1 MKYKVI
7 TWGCQM
13 NVHDSEVISGM
24 LEKMGYVPAEGIK
37 DADILILNTC
47 SVRETAEQKVYGR
60 LGQLKPLK
68 QNKPNMIIAITG
80 CMIQQ
85 PHVVDFIKDKYPF
98 VDIIFGI
105 HNVSKLPQLIETVN
119 YSNYTIVETIENETW
134 LEEGLPYLR
143 EDNIK
148 AWVTITYGCN
158 NFCTYCIVPY
168 VRGRERSRKPADI
181 INEVKSLA
189 EKGVKEI
196 NLLGQNVNSYGKDL
210 LDERITFA
218 QLLYELNKIKGIERI
233 RFTTSHPKD
242 LSNEL
247 IFAMRDLEKICEHI
261 HLPIQAGSNKIL
273 KLMNRN
279 YTREHYLELIQ
290 KLRDEIPEI
299 AISTDIIVGFPGE
312 TEEDF
317 LDTLDIVQKVQYD
330 QAFMFMYSKRK
341 GTPAAEM
348 ENQVEEEVKK
358 DRLERLMK
366 LQDSISAK
374 KNEQMK
380 EKLVEVLVEGYSKKD
395 KGKLTGRTRTNKIV
409 NFKGS
414 ESLIGQLVMV
424 KIVEPHTFSLFGE
437 LYNFQGG

>member
-13 NVHDSEVISGM
+13 NVHDSEVVSGV
-24 LEKMGYVPAEGIK
+24 LEKMGYTPSEDIK
-37 DADILILNTC
+37 DADILVLNTC

-80 CMIQQ
+80 CMVQQ
-85 PHVVDFIKDKYPF
+85 PHVVEYIKEKYPF

-105 HNVSKLPQLIETVN
+105 HNVPKLPQLIENVI
-119 YSNYTIVETIENETW
+119 YSDYTIVETVEDETW
-134 LEEGLPYLR
+134 VEEGLPYVR
-143 EDNIK
+143 EDKVK

-168 VRGRERSRKPADI
+168 VRGRERSRKPEDI

-189 EKGVKEI
+189 EEGIKEI
-196 NLLGQNVNSYGKDL
+196 NLLGQNVNSYGRDLKDENINFAGL
-210 LDERITFA
+210 LK
-218 QLLYELNKIKGIERI
+218 ELNKINGIERI

-242 LSNEL
+242 LSDEL
-247 IFAMRDLEKICEHI
+247 IFAIRDLEKVCEHI

-279 YTREHYLELIQ
+279 YTREHYLGLIE
-290 KLRDEIPEI
+290 KLRKEIPDI

-312 TEEDF
+312 NEEDF
-317 LDTLDIVQKVQYD
+317 LDTLDIVERVQYD

-348 ENQVEEEVKK
+348 ENQVDEEVKK
-358 DRLERLMK
+358 ERLDRLMK
-366 LQDSISAK
+366 LQDTISAK

-380 EKLVEVLVEGYSKKD
+380 DKVVEVLVEGFSKKD
-395 KGKLTGRTRTNKIV
+395 KEKLTGRTRTNKVV
-409 NFKGS
+409 NFKGPKDI
-414 ESLIGQLVMV
+414 IGKLVKV
-424 KIVEPHTFSLFGE
+424 KITEPHTFSLIGE
-437 LYNFQGG
+437 LLTT